1 MSSRRHSGAAAEN
14 LSPQRSLS
22 QAETLDLTIAGLD
35 DLDAKQLRLQW
46 RNHLGGTAPSHLPRC
61 THEGSGYRIQA
72 AALGDLDKATVR
84 SIRASHRD
92 AIDFVGSPF
101 KPRKPSTRDGI
112 GTVKLAGVQAG
123 C

>member
-1 MSSRRHSGAAAEN
+1 MTSTPNSFVFNGA
-14 LSPQRSLS
+14 
-22 QAETLDLTIAGLD
+22 IIWAG
-35 DLDAKQLRLQW
+35 R
-46 RNHLGGTAPSHLPRC
+46 LPRIC
-61 THEGSGYRIQA
+61 RAALMRVLAYRIQA

>member
-1 MSSRRHSGAAAEN
+1 MAQSFGRDGSLASAA
-14 LSPQRSLS
+14 L
-22 QAETLDLTIAGLD
+22 
-35 DLDAKQLRLQW
+35 
-46 RNHLGGTAPSHLPRC
+46 H
-61 THEGSGYRIQA
+61 HEVLAYRIQA

-112 GTVKLAGVQAG
+112 GTVKLAGVRAG